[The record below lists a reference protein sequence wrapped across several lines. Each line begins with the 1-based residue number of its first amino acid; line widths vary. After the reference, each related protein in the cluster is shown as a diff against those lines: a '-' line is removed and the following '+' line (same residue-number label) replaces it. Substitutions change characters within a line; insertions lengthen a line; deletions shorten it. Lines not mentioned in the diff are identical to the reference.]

1 MNLLKN
7 KMGMRVLTLALCAA
21 LGGSVLA
28 VKAESVAGETVVQ
41 EAVQDENM
49 SESREIAHP
58 AQEAEEPDGQ
68 TEMEKTTEESTAQPT
83 DEPTAEPSNEPTTEP
98 TDEPTAEPTEQPTT
112 EPAEQPTTEPTE
124 QLTTEPT
131 EQPTTE
137 PTEQPTTEP
146 TDEPTAEPTTEPT
159 QQPATEPTAEPMPE
173 GAYKVT
179 VVSPAKWQKDKA
191 TAKINIVDVNGTGWA
206 NIRIVVAT
214 ENGWQTV
221 VDGDD
226 QSAGYAV
233 ELRENATIHVSITDH
248 AGNVQ
253 AKSEAISCFDST
265 PPTVKAG
272 VSGEVICIEATDSTS
287 GVAAVYV
294 NGHKLKYS
302 GTTLDA
308 NIRAYADGRQQIAIY
323 AVDLAGNVS
332 QKVYVKN
339 PFYGRDDSGSSG
351 NDSRPSATKKPS
363 SGGAKTTPKPTATPI
378 PTDVPQATMQPQTTA
393 TPDIDALYALL
404 AQLAGG
410 AGVSE
415 PTDGKAFSMGGN
427 MKTVDLLYSKATN
440 KQFITV
446 QTRKGETYYI
456 VIDYDKPLDKDGE
469 QYETYFLNLVDDR
482 DLFGVVSK
490 DEQPTPEPTATPT
503 PKPTAEPKPEAERT
517 TDSTAMMA
525 LVLLVVLIAGG
536 AAAFVA
542 LGKKRD
548 AQPRYNTELDDDD
561 DEEEIGEDNE
571 EE

>member
-49 SESREIAHP
+49 SESRDADHP
-58 AQEAEEPDGQ
+58 VQEAEEPDRQ
-68 TEMEKTTEESTAQPT
+68 TETGEATEESTAQPT

-112 EPAEQPTTEPTE
+112 EP
-124 QLTTEPT
+124 
-131 EQPTTE
+131 
-137 PTEQPTTEP
+137 TEQPTTEP

-159 QQPATEPTAEPMPE
+159 QQPTTEPTAEPVPE
-173 GAYKVT
+173 GAYKIT
-179 VVSPAKWQKDKA
+179 VVSPAKWQKDRA

-272 VSGEVICIEATDSTS
+272 VSGEVICIEATDSIS

-308 NIRAYADGRQQIAIY
+308 NIREYADGKQQIAIY

-339 PFYGRDDSGSSG
+339 PFYGRDDSSSSSS
-351 NDSRPSATKKPS
+351 DSKPSATKKPS
-363 SGGAKTTPKPTATPI
+363 SGSAKTTPKPTATPM

-393 TPDIDALYALL
+393 APDIDALYALL
-404 AQLAGG
+404 VQLAGG
-410 AGVSE
+410 AETGE
-415 PTDGKAFSMGGN
+415 PTEGKPFSMGGN

-446 QTRKGETYYI
+446 QTRKGETYYL

-503 PKPTAEPKPEAERT
+503 PKPTAEPKPETEKA

-525 LVLLVVLIAGG
+525 LMLLVVLIAGG
-536 AAAFVA
+536 AAAFVV

-561 DEEEIGEDNE
+561 DEEEIGEENE
-571 EE
+571 EK

>member
-21 LGGSVLA
+21 LSGSVLA

-49 SESREIAHP
+49 SESREIDHP

-68 TEMEKTTEESTAQPT
+68 TETGEVTEEATEESAMQPT
-83 DEPTAEPSNEPTTEP
+83 EQPSEEPTAEP
-98 TDEPTAEPTEQPTT
+98 TDEPTAE
-112 EPAEQPTTEPTE
+112 
-124 QLTTEPT
+124 
-131 EQPTTE
+131 PTTE

-159 QQPATEPTAEPMPE
+159 QQPTTEPTAEPVPE
-173 GAYKVT
+173 GAYKIT

-272 VSGEVICIEATDSTS
+272 VSGEVICIEATDSIS

-308 NIRAYADGRQQIAIY
+308 NIREYADGRQQIAIY

-339 PFYGRDDSGSSG
+339 PFYGRDDSGSNG

-363 SGGAKTTPKPTATPI
+363 SGGAKTTPKPTATPM

-393 TPDIDALYALL
+393 APDIDALYALL

-410 AGVSE
+410 TGTSE
-415 PTDGKAFSMGGN
+415 PTEGKPFSMGGN

-446 QTRKGETYYI
+446 QTRKGETYYL

-490 DEQPTPEPTATPT
+490 NEQPTPEPTATPT

-517 TDSTAMMA
+517 TDSTEMMA

-536 AAAFVA
+536 AAAFVV

-548 AQPRYNTELDDDD
+548 AQMRYNTELDDDD
-561 DEEEIGEDNE
+561 DEEEIGEENE
-571 EE
+571 EK

>member
-49 SESREIAHP
+49 SESREIDHP
-58 AQEAEEPDGQ
+58 AQEAEESDRQ
-68 TEMEKTTEESTAQPT
+68 TETGEATEESTAQPT

-112 EPAEQPTTEPTE
+112 EPTVQ
-124 QLTTEPT
+124 
-131 EQPTTE
+131 
-137 PTEQPTTEP
+137 P
-146 TDEPTAEPTTEPT
+146 TDEPTAEPSAEPTTEPT
-159 QQPATEPTAEPMPE
+159 QQPTTEPTAEPMPE
-173 GAYKVT
+173 GAYKIT

-233 ELRENATIHVSITDH
+233 ELRKNATIHVSITDH

-265 PPTVKAG
+265 PPIVKAG
-272 VSGEVICIEATDSTS
+272 VSGEVICIEATDSIS

-351 NDSRPSATKKPS
+351 NDSKPSATKKPS

-378 PTDVPQATMQPQTTA
+378 PTDVPQTTA
-393 TPDIDALYALL
+393 APDIDALYALL
-404 AQLAGG
+404 VQLAGG
-410 AGVSE
+410 AEMGE
-415 PTDGKAFSMGGN
+415 PTEGKPFSMGGN

-446 QTRKGETYYI
+446 QTRKGETYYL

-469 QYETYFLNLVDDR
+469 RYETYFLNLVDDR

-536 AAAFVA
+536 AAAFIM
-542 LGKKRD
+542 LGKKKD
-548 AQPRYNTELDDDD
+548 TQPRYTELDDDD
-561 DEEEIGEDNE
+561 DEEEIGEENE

>member
-7 KMGMRVLTLALCAA
+7 KMGMRVLTLALCAV

-49 SESREIAHP
+49 SESRDADHP
-58 AQEAEEPDGQ
+58 VQEAEEPDRQ
-68 TEMEKTTEESTAQPT
+68 TETGEATEESTAQPT

-112 EPAEQPTTEPTE
+112 K
-124 QLTTEPT
+124 PT

-137 PTEQPTTEP
+137 PTAQP

-159 QQPATEPTAEPMPE
+159 QQPATEPTAEPVPE
-173 GAYKVT
+173 GAYKIT
-179 VVSPAKWQKDKA
+179 VVSPAKWQKDRA

-226 QSAGYAV
+226 QSTGYAV
-233 ELRENATIHVSITDH
+233 ELRENATIHVSITDR

-253 AKSEAISCFDST
+253 AKSETISCFDST

-272 VSGEVICIEATDSTS
+272 VSGEVICIEATDSIS

-308 NIRAYADGRQQIAIY
+308 NIREYADGRQQIAIY

-351 NDSRPSATKKPS
+351 NDSKPSATKKPS
-363 SGGAKTTPKPTATPI
+363 SGGAKTTPKPTATPM

-393 TPDIDALYALL
+393 APDIDALYALL
-404 AQLAGG
+404 VQLAGG
-410 AGVSE
+410 AETGE
-415 PTDGKAFSMGGN
+415 PTEGKPFSMGGN

-446 QTRKGETYYI
+446 QTRKGETYYL

-503 PKPTAEPKPEAERT
+503 PKPTAEPKPEAEKT

-525 LVLLVVLIAGG
+525 LMLLVVLIAGG
-536 AAAFVA
+536 AAAFVV

-571 EE
+571 EK

>member
-1 MNLLKN
+1 MTLLKN

-28 VKAESVAGETVVQ
+28 VKAESVAGETGVQ
-41 EAVQDENM
+41 EAVQDENV
-49 SESREIAHP
+49 SESNEAVEP
-58 AQEAEEPDGQ
+58 AMQ
-68 TEMEKTTEESTAQPT
+68 TETGEATEESTAQPT
-83 DEPTAEPSNEPTTEP
+83 DELTAEPSNEPTTEP

-112 EPAEQPTTEPTE
+112 EP
-124 QLTTEPT
+124 
-131 EQPTTE
+131 
-137 PTEQPTTEP
+137 TEQPTTEP
-146 TDEPTAEPTTEPT
+146 TDEPMAEPTTEPT
-159 QQPATEPTAEPMPE
+159 QQPTTEPTAEPVPE
-173 GAYKVT
+173 GAYKIT

-233 ELRENATIHVSITDH
+233 ELRENATIHVSITDR

-272 VSGEVICIEATDSTS
+272 VSGEVICIEATDSIS

-308 NIRAYADGRQQIAIY
+308 NIREYADGRQQIAIY

-363 SGGAKTTPKPTATPI
+363 SGGTKTTPKPTATPM
-378 PTDVPQATMQPQTTA
+378 PTDVSQATMQPQTTA
-393 TPDIDALYALL
+393 APDIDTLYALL
-404 AQLAGG
+404 VQLAGG
-410 AGVSE
+410 AETGE
-415 PTDGKAFSMGGN
+415 PTEGKPFSMGGN

-446 QTRKGETYYI
+446 QTRKGETYYL

-503 PKPTAEPKPEAERT
+503 PKPTAEPKPEAEKT

-525 LVLLVVLIAGG
+525 LMLLVVLIAGG
-536 AAAFVA
+536 AAAFVV

-548 AQPRYNTELDDDD
+548 AQPRYSTELDDDD
-561 DEEEIGEDNE
+561 DEEEIGEENE
-571 EE
+571 EK

>member
-7 KMGMRVLTLALCAA
+7 KMGMRVLTLALCAV

-28 VKAESVAGETVVQ
+28 VKAESVAGEAVVQ

-49 SESREIAHP
+49 SESRDADHP
-58 AQEAEEPDGQ
+58 VQEAEEPDGQ
-68 TEMEKTTEESTAQPT
+68 TEMEKTTEEATE
-83 DEPTAEPSNEPTTEP
+83 EPAMQ
-98 TDEPTAEPTEQPTT
+98 PTEQPSE
-112 EPAEQPTTEPTE
+112 EPTAVPTE
-124 QLTTEPT
+124 QPTTEPT

-159 QQPATEPTAEPMPE
+159 QQPTTEPTAEPVPE
-173 GAYKVT
+173 GAYKIT
-179 VVSPAKWQKDKA
+179 VVPPAKWQKDKA

-206 NIRIVVAT
+206 NIRIVVAA

-272 VSGEVICIEATDSTS
+272 VSGEVICIEATDSIS

-339 PFYGRDDSGSSG
+339 PFYGMDDSGSSG
-351 NDSRPSATKKPS
+351 NDSKPSATKKPS
-363 SGGAKTTPKPTATPI
+363 SGGAKTTPKPTATPM

-393 TPDIDALYALL
+393 APDIDALYALL

-410 AGVSE
+410 AETGE
-415 PTDGKAFSMGGN
+415 PTEGKPFSMGGN

-446 QTRKGETYYI
+446 QTRKGETYYL

-525 LVLLVVLIAGG
+525 LVLLVMLIAGG
-536 AAAFVA
+536 AAAFVV

-561 DEEEIGEDNE
+561 DEEEIGEENE
-571 EE
+571 EK

>member
-1 MNLLKN
+1 
-7 KMGMRVLTLALCAA
+7 
-21 LGGSVLA
+21 
-28 VKAESVAGETVVQ
+28 
-41 EAVQDENM
+41 
-49 SESREIAHP
+49 
-58 AQEAEEPDGQ
+58 
-68 TEMEKTTEESTAQPT
+68 
-83 DEPTAEPSNEPTTEP
+83 
-98 TDEPTAEPTEQPTT
+98 
-112 EPAEQPTTEPTE
+112 
-124 QLTTEPT
+124 
-131 EQPTTE
+131 
-137 PTEQPTTEP
+137 
-146 TDEPTAEPTTEPT
+146 
-159 QQPATEPTAEPMPE
+159 MPE
-173 GAYKVT
+173 GAYKIT

-233 ELRENATIHVSITDH
+233 ELRENATIHVSITDR

-339 PFYGRDDSGSSG
+339 PFYGRDDSGSNG

-363 SGGAKTTPKPTATPI
+363 SGGTKTTPKPTATPMS
-378 PTDVPQATMQPQTTA
+378 TDVPQTTMQPQTTA
-393 TPDIDALYALL
+393 APDIDALYALL
-404 AQLAGG
+404 VQLAGG
-410 AGVSE
+410 AETGE
-415 PTDGKAFSMGGN
+415 PTEGKPFSMGGN

-446 QTRKGETYYI
+446 QTRKGETYYL

-536 AAAFVA
+536 AAAFVV

-561 DEEEIGEDNE
+561 DEEEIWEDNE

>member
-1 MNLLKN
+1 MTLLKN

-58 AQEAEEPDGQ
+58 AQEAEEPDRQ
-68 TEMEKTTEESTAQPT
+68 TETGEATEESTAQ
-83 DEPTAEPSNEPTTEP
+83 
-98 TDEPTAEPTEQPTT
+98 
-112 EPAEQPTTEPTE
+112 
-124 QLTTEPT
+124 
-131 EQPTTE
+131 
-137 PTEQPTTEP
+137 P

-159 QQPATEPTAEPMPE
+159 QQPTTEPTAEPVPE
-173 GAYKVT
+173 GAYKIT

-265 PPTVKAG
+265 LPTVKAG

-351 NDSRPSATKKPS
+351 NDSKPSATKKPS
-363 SGGAKTTPKPTATPI
+363 SGGAKTTPKPTATPM
-378 PTDVPQATMQPQTTA
+378 PTDVPQTTA
-393 TPDIDALYALL
+393 APDIDALYVLL

-410 AGVSE
+410 TGTNE
-415 PTDGKAFSMGGN
+415 PTEGKPFSMGGN

-446 QTRKGETYYI
+446 QTRKGETYYL
-456 VIDYDKPLDKDGE
+456 VIDYDKPLNKDGE

-503 PKPTAEPKPEAERT
+503 PKPTAEPKPEAEKT

-525 LVLLVVLIAGG
+525 LVLLVMLIAGG
-536 AAAFVA
+536 AAAFVL

-561 DEEEIGEDNE
+561 EEEIGEENE
-571 EE
+571 EESDTSRTVRSSG

>member
-7 KMGMRVLTLALCAA
+7 KMGMRVLALALCAV

-49 SESREIAHP
+49 SESREIDHP
-58 AQEAEEPDGQ
+58 AQEAEEPDRQ
-68 TEMEKTTEESTAQPT
+68 TETGEATEESTAQPT

-112 EPAEQPTTEPTE
+112 EPTDEPAA
-124 QLTTEPT
+124 
-131 EQPTTE
+131 
-137 PTEQPTTEP
+137 EP

-159 QQPATEPTAEPMPE
+159 QQPAAEPPAEPMPE
-173 GAYKVT
+173 GAYKIT
-179 VVSPAKWQKDKA
+179 VVSPVKWQKDKA

-233 ELRENATIHVSITDH
+233 ELRENATIHVSITDR

-265 PPTVKAG
+265 PPAVKAG
-272 VSGEVICIEATDSTS
+272 VSGEVICIEATDSIS

-308 NIRAYADGRQQIAIY
+308 NIREYADGRQQIAIY

-339 PFYGRDDSGSSG
+339 PFYGRNDSGSSG
-351 NDSRPSATKKPS
+351 NDSKPSATKKPS
-363 SGGAKTTPKPTATPI
+363 SGGAKTTPKPTATPMS
-378 PTDVPQATMQPQTTA
+378 TDVPQTTMQPQTTA
-393 TPDIDALYALL
+393 APDIDALYALL

-410 AGVSE
+410 AETGE
-415 PTDGKAFSMGGN
+415 PTEGKPFSMGGN

-446 QTRKGETYYI
+446 QTRKGETYYL

-525 LVLLVVLIAGG
+525 LMLLVVLIAGG
-536 AAAFVA
+536 AAAFVV

-561 DEEEIGEDNE
+561 DEEEIGEENE

>member
-68 TEMEKTTEESTAQPT
+68 TEMEKTTEEATE
-83 DEPTAEPSNEPTTEP
+83 EPAMQ
-98 TDEPTAEPTEQPTT
+98 PTEQPSE
-112 EPAEQPTTEPTE
+112 EPTAVPTEQPTTEPTE
-124 QLTTEPT
+124 Q
-131 EQPTTE
+131 PTTG

-159 QQPATEPTAEPMPE
+159 QRPTTEPTAEPVPE
-173 GAYKVT
+173 GAYKIT
-179 VVSPAKWQKDKA
+179 VVSPAKWQKDRA

-226 QSAGYAV
+226 QSASYSV
-233 ELRENATIHVSITDH
+233 ELRENATIHVSITDR

-272 VSGEVICIEATDSTS
+272 VSGEVICIEATDSIS

-308 NIRAYADGRQQIAIY
+308 NIREYADGRQQIAIY

-351 NDSRPSATKKPS
+351 NDSKPSATKKPS
-363 SGGAKTTPKPTATPI
+363 SGGAKTTPKPTATPM

-393 TPDIDALYALL
+393 APDIDALYALL

-410 AGVSE
+410 TGTSE
-415 PTDGKAFSMGGN
+415 PTEGKPFSMGGN

-446 QTRKGETYYI
+446 QTRKGETYYL

-536 AAAFVA
+536 AAAFVV

-571 EE
+571 EK

>member
-1 MNLLKN
+1 MMNLLKN

-21 LGGSVLA
+21 LSGSVLA

-49 SESREIAHP
+49 SESREIDHP

-68 TEMEKTTEESTAQPT
+68 TETGEVTEEATEESAMQPT
-83 DEPTAEPSNEPTTEP
+83 EQPSEEPTAEP
-98 TDEPTAEPTEQPTT
+98 TDEPTAEPT
-112 EPAEQPTTEPTE
+112 
-124 QLTTEPT
+124 TEPT
-131 EQPTTE
+131 EQPTA
-137 PTEQPTTEP
+137 EP

-159 QQPATEPTAEPMPE
+159 QQPTTEPTAEPMPE
-173 GAYKVT
+173 GAYKIT
-179 VVSPAKWQKDKA
+179 VVSPAKWQKDRA

-233 ELRENATIHVSITDH
+233 ELRENATIHVSITDR

-265 PPTVKAG
+265 QPTVKAG

-308 NIRAYADGRQQIAIY
+308 NIREYADGRQQIAIY

-339 PFYGRDDSGSSG
+339 PFYGRDDSGSNG

-363 SGGAKTTPKPTATPI
+363 SGGTKTTPKPTATPM

-393 TPDIDALYALL
+393 APDIDALYALL

-410 AGVSE
+410 AETGE
-415 PTDGKAFSMGGN
+415 PTEGKPFSMGGN

-446 QTRKGETYYI
+446 QTRKGETYYL

>member
-49 SESREIAHP
+49 SESREIDHP
-58 AQEAEEPDGQ
+58 AQEAEELDGQ
-68 TEMEKTTEESTAQPT
+68 TETEKTTEESTAQPT
-83 DEPTAEPSNEPTTEP
+83 DEPTAEPSNEPTAEP
-98 TDEPTAEPTEQPTT
+98 TDEPTAE
-112 EPAEQPTTEPTE
+112 
-124 QLTTEPT
+124 
-131 EQPTTE
+131 PTTE

-146 TDEPTAEPTTEPT
+146 TDEPMAEPTTEPT
-159 QQPATEPTAEPMPE
+159 QQPTTEPTAEPMPE
-173 GAYKVT
+173 GAYKIT
-179 VVSPAKWQKDKA
+179 VVSPAKWQKEKA

-272 VSGEVICIEATDSTS
+272 VSGEVICIEATDSIS

-308 NIRAYADGRQQIAIY
+308 NIREYADGRQQIAIY

-339 PFYGRDDSGSSG
+339 PFYGKDDSGSSG
-351 NDSRPSATKKPS
+351 NDSKPSATKKPS
-363 SGGAKTTPKPTATPI
+363 SGGAKPTPKPTATPI

-393 TPDIDALYALL
+393 APDIDAIYALL

-410 AGVSE
+410 AETGE
-415 PTDGKAFSMGGN
+415 PTEGKPFSMGGN

-446 QTRKGETYYI
+446 QTRKGETYYL

-525 LVLLVVLIAGG
+525 LVLLAVLIAGG
-536 AAAFVA
+536 AAAFVV

-561 DEEEIGEDNE
+561 DEEEIGEENE

>member
-68 TEMEKTTEESTAQPT
+68 TEMEKTTEEATE
-83 DEPTAEPSNEPTTEP
+83 EPAMQ
-98 TDEPTAEPTEQPTT
+98 PTEQPSE
-112 EPAEQPTTEPTE
+112 EPTAVPTE
-124 QLTTEPT
+124 QPTTEPT

-137 PTEQPTTEP
+137 PTEQPTTGPTEQPTTEP

-159 QQPATEPTAEPMPE
+159 QQPTTEPTAEPVPE
-173 GAYKVT
+173 GAYKIT
-179 VVSPAKWQKDKA
+179 VVSPAKWQKDRA

-226 QSAGYAV
+226 QSASYSV

-308 NIRAYADGRQQIAIY
+308 NIREYADGRQQIAIY

-339 PFYGRDDSGSSG
+339 PFYGRNDSGSSG

-363 SGGAKTTPKPTATPI
+363 SGGAKTTPKPTATPM

-393 TPDIDALYALL
+393 APDIDALYALL

-410 AGVSE
+410 AETGE
-415 PTDGKAFSMGGN
+415 PTEGKPFSMGGN

-446 QTRKGETYYI
+446 QTRKGETYYL

-503 PKPTAEPKPEAERT
+503 PKPTAEPKPETERT

-536 AAAFVA
+536 AAAFVL

-548 AQPRYNTELDDDD
+548 AQTRYNTELDDDD
-561 DEEEIGEDNE
+561 DEEEIGEENE
-571 EE
+571 EK

>member
-1 MNLLKN
+1 MMNLLKN

-21 LGGSVLA
+21 LSGSVLA

-49 SESREIAHP
+49 SESREIDHP
-58 AQEAEEPDGQ
+58 AQEEAEPDGQ
-68 TEMEKTTEESTAQPT
+68 TETGEVTEEATEESAMQPT
-83 DEPTAEPSNEPTTEP
+83 EQPSEEPTAEP
-98 TDEPTAEPTEQPTT
+98 TDEPTAEPT
-112 EPAEQPTTEPTE
+112 
-124 QLTTEPT
+124 TEPT
-131 EQPTTE
+131 EQPTA
-137 PTEQPTTEP
+137 EP

-159 QQPATEPTAEPMPE
+159 QQPTTEPTAEPVPE
-173 GAYKVT
+173 GAYKIT
-179 VVSPAKWQKDKA
+179 VVSPAKWQKDRA

-339 PFYGRDDSGSSG
+339 PFYGRDDSGSNG

-363 SGGAKTTPKPTATPI
+363 SGGAKTTPKPTATPM

-393 TPDIDALYALL
+393 APDIDALYALL

-410 AGVSE
+410 TGTSE
-415 PTDGKAFSMGGN
+415 PTEGKPFSMGGN

-446 QTRKGETYYI
+446 QTRKGETYYL

-517 TDSTAMMA
+517 TDSTAMMV

-536 AAAFVA
+536 AATFVL

-571 EE
+571 EK

>member
-1 MNLLKN
+1 MTLLKN
-7 KMGMRVLTLALCAA
+7 KMGMRVLTLALCAV

-49 SESREIAHP
+49 SESRDVDHP
-58 AQEAEEPDGQ
+58 AQEAEEPDRQ
-68 TEMEKTTEESTAQPT
+68 TETGEATEEPAMQ
-83 DEPTAEPSNEPTTEP
+83 
-98 TDEPTAEPTEQPTT
+98 PTEQPSE
-112 EPAEQPTTEPTE
+112 EPTAVPTE
-124 QLTTEPT
+124 QPTTEPT

-146 TDEPTAEPTTEPT
+146 TDESTAEPTTEPT
-159 QQPATEPTAEPMPE
+159 QQPTTEPTAEPMPE
-173 GAYKVT
+173 GAYKIT

-226 QSAGYAV
+226 QSASYSV
-233 ELRENATIHVSITDH
+233 ELRENATIHVSITDR

-308 NIRAYADGRQQIAIY
+308 NIREYADGRQQIAIY

-339 PFYGRDDSGSSG
+339 PFYGMDDSGSSG
-351 NDSRPSATKKPS
+351 NDSKPSATKKPS
-363 SGGAKTTPKPTATPI
+363 SGGARTTPKPTATPM
-378 PTDVPQATMQPQTTA
+378 PTDVPQTTMQPQTTA
-393 TPDIDALYALL
+393 APDIDALYALL

-410 AGVSE
+410 AETGE
-415 PTDGKAFSMGGN
+415 PTEGKPFSMGGN

-446 QTRKGETYYI
+446 QTRKGETYYL

-469 QYETYFLNLVDDR
+469 QYETYFLNLVDDH

-503 PKPTAEPKPEAERT
+503 PKPTAEPKPETEKA
-517 TDSTAMMA
+517 TDSAAMMA
-525 LVLLVVLIAGG
+525 LVLLVMLIAGG
-536 AAAFVA
+536 AAAFVV

>member
-28 VKAESVAGETVVQ
+28 VKAESVAGETVGQ

-49 SESREIAHP
+49 SEGREIDHP
-58 AQEAEEPDGQ
+58 VQEAEEPDGQ
-68 TEMEKTTEESTAQPT
+68 TETGEVTEEATEESAMQPT
-83 DEPTAEPSNEPTTEP
+83 EQPSEEPTAEP
-98 TDEPTAEPTEQPTT
+98 TDEPTAEPT
-112 EPAEQPTTEPTE
+112 
-124 QLTTEPT
+124 TEPT
-131 EQPTTE
+131 EQPTA
-137 PTEQPTTEP
+137 EP

-159 QQPATEPTAEPMPE
+159 QQPTTEPTAEPMPE
-173 GAYKVT
+173 GAYKIT

-233 ELRENATIHVSITDH
+233 ELRENATIHVSITDR

-272 VSGEVICIEATDSTS
+272 VSGEVICIEATDSIS

-308 NIRAYADGRQQIAIY
+308 NIREYADGKQQIAIY

-339 PFYGRDDSGSSG
+339 PFYGRDDSSSSSS
-351 NDSRPSATKKPS
+351 DSKPSATKKPS

-393 TPDIDALYALL
+393 APDIDALYALL

-410 AGVSE
+410 TGTSE
-415 PTDGKAFSMGGN
+415 PTEGKPFSMGGN

-446 QTRKGETYYI
+446 QTRKGETYYL

-503 PKPTAEPKPEAERT
+503 PKPTAEPKPETEKA

-536 AAAFVA
+536 AAAFVV
-542 LGKKRD
+542 LEKKRD
-548 AQPRYNTELDDDD
+548 AQTRYNTELDDDD

>member
-49 SESREIAHP
+49 SGSREIAHP
-58 AQEAEEPDGQ
+58 AQEAEEPDRQ
-68 TEMEKTTEESTAQPT
+68 TETGEATEESTAQPT

-98 TDEPTAEPTEQPTT
+98 TGEPTA
-112 EPAEQPTTEPTE
+112 
-124 QLTTEPT
+124 EPT

-146 TDEPTAEPTTEPT
+146 TDEPMAEPTTEPT
-159 QQPATEPTAEPMPE
+159 QQPTTEPTAEPVPE
-173 GAYKVT
+173 GAYKIT

-226 QSAGYAV
+226 QSASYSV

-272 VSGEVICIEATDSTS
+272 VSGEVICIEATDSIS

-308 NIRAYADGRQQIAIY
+308 NIREYADGRQQIAIY

-339 PFYGRDDSGSSG
+339 PFYGRNDSGSSG

-363 SGGAKTTPKPTATPI
+363 SGGAKTTPKPTATPM

-393 TPDIDALYALL
+393 APDINALYALL

-410 AGVSE
+410 AETGE
-415 PTDGKAFSMGGN
+415 PTEGKPFSMGGN

-446 QTRKGETYYI
+446 QTRKGETYYL

-503 PKPTAEPKPEAERT
+503 PKPTAEPKPEAEKT

-536 AAAFVA
+536 AAAFVV

-548 AQPRYNTELDDDD
+548 AQMRYNTELDDDD
-561 DEEEIGEDNE
+561 EEEIGEENE
-571 EE
+571 EK

>member
-49 SESREIAHP
+49 SESRDADHP
-58 AQEAEEPDGQ
+58 VQEAEEPDRQ
-68 TEMEKTTEESTAQPT
+68 TETGEATEESTAQPT

-112 EPAEQPTTEPTE
+112 EP
-124 QLTTEPT
+124 
-131 EQPTTE
+131 
-137 PTEQPTTEP
+137 TEQPTTEP

-159 QQPATEPTAEPMPE
+159 QQPTTEPTAEPVPE
-173 GAYKVT
+173 GAYKIT
-179 VVSPAKWQKDKA
+179 VVSPAKWQKDRA

-221 VDGDD
+221 VDSDD

-308 NIRAYADGRQQIAIY
+308 NIREYADGRQQIAIY

-339 PFYGRDDSGSSG
+339 PFYGRDGSGSSG

-363 SGGAKTTPKPTATPI
+363 SGGAKTTPKPTATPM
-378 PTDVPQATMQPQTTA
+378 PTDVPQTTA
-393 TPDIDALYALL
+393 APDIDALYALL

-410 AGVSE
+410 AETGE
-415 PTDGKAFSMGGN
+415 PTEGKPFSMGGN

-446 QTRKGETYYI
+446 QTRKGETYYL

-503 PKPTAEPKPEAERT
+503 PKPTAEPKPEAEKT

-536 AAAFVA
+536 AAAFVV
-542 LGKKRD
+542 LEKKRD

>member
-226 QSAGYAV
+226 PSAGYAV

-308 NIRAYADGRQQIAIY
+308 NIRAYADGMQQIAIY

-351 NDSRPSATKKPS
+351 NDSKPSATKKPS
-363 SGGAKTTPKPTATPI
+363 SGGAKTTPKPTATPM
-378 PTDVPQATMQPQTTA
+378 PTDVPQTTMQPQTTA
-393 TPDIDALYALL
+393 APDIDALYALL

-410 AGVSE
+410 AETGE
-415 PTDGKAFSMGGN
+415 LTEGKPFSMGGN

-446 QTRKGETYYI
+446 QTRKGETYYL
-456 VIDYDKPLDKDGE
+456 VIDYDKPLDEDGE

-503 PKPTAEPKPEAERT
+503 PKPTTEPKPEAERT

-536 AAAFVA
+536 AATFVL

-561 DEEEIGEDNE
+561 DEEEIGEENE
-571 EE
+571 EK

>member
-49 SESREIAHP
+49 SESRDADHP
-58 AQEAEEPDGQ
+58 VQEAEEPDRQ
-68 TEMEKTTEESTAQPT
+68 TEMEKTTEEATE
-83 DEPTAEPSNEPTTEP
+83 EPAMQ
-98 TDEPTAEPTEQPTT
+98 PTEQPSE
-112 EPAEQPTTEPTE
+112 EPTAVPTEQPTTEPTE
-124 QLTTEPT
+124 QPTTEPT

-146 TDEPTAEPTTEPT
+146 TDEPTAEPSTEPTTEPT
-159 QQPATEPTAEPMPE
+159 QQPTTEPTAEPVPE
-173 GAYKVT
+173 GAYKIT

-226 QSAGYAV
+226 QSASYSV
-233 ELRENATIHVSITDH
+233 ELRENSTIHVSITDH

-265 PPTVKAG
+265 PPIVKAG
-272 VSGEVICIEATDSTS
+272 VSGEVICIEATDSIS

-363 SGGAKTTPKPTATPI
+363 SGGTKTTPKPTATLM

-393 TPDIDALYALL
+393 APDIDALYALL

-410 AGVSE
+410 AETGE
-415 PTDGKAFSMGGN
+415 PTEGKPFSMGGN

-446 QTRKGETYYI
+446 QTRKGETYYL
-456 VIDYDKPLDKDGE
+456 VIDYDKPIDEEADI
-469 QYETYFLNLVDDR
+469 YETYFLNLVDDR
-482 DLFGVVSK
+482 DLLALLSE
-490 DEQPTPEPTATPT
+490 DEKPTPT
-503 PKPTAEPKPEAERT
+503 PTAAPTPTPTKEPVQTDEPEPKQDGTVVAG
-517 TDSTAMMA
+517 A
-525 LVLLVVLIAGG
+525 LMLVILGGG
-536 AAAFVA
+536 AFWY
-542 LGKKRD
+542 LNQRKKKESKP
-548 AQPRYNTELDDDD
+548 QPSYDEYEDDEDDETGDDDL
-561 DEEEIGEDNE
+561 NE
-571 EE
+571 

>member
-21 LGGSVLA
+21 LSGSVLA

-58 AQEAEEPDGQ
+58 AQEAEEPDGR
-68 TEMEKTTEESTAQPT
+68 TETGEATEESTAQPT

-98 TDEPTAEPTEQPTT
+98 TDEPTAEPMEQPTIK
-112 EPAEQPTTEPTE
+112 
-124 QLTTEPT
+124 PT

-137 PTEQPTTEP
+137 PTAQPTTEP
-146 TDEPTAEPTTEPT
+146 TAEPSAEPTTEPT
-159 QQPATEPTAEPMPE
+159 QQPTTEPTAEPMPE
-173 GAYKVT
+173 GAYKIT

-233 ELRENATIHVSITDH
+233 ELRENATIHVSITDR

-363 SGGAKTTPKPTATPI
+363 SGGAKTTPKPTATPM
-378 PTDVPQATMQPQTTA
+378 PMDVPQATMQPQTTA
-393 TPDIDALYALL
+393 APDIDALYALL

-410 AGVSE
+410 TGTSE
-415 PTDGKAFSMGGN
+415 PTEGKPFSMGGN

-446 QTRKGETYYI
+446 QTRKGETYYL

-536 AAAFVA
+536 AAAFVV
-542 LGKKRD
+542 LRKKRD

>member
-1 MNLLKN
+1 MTLLKN
-7 KMGMRVLTLALCAA
+7 KMGMRVLTLALCAV

-49 SESREIAHP
+49 SESRDVDHP
-58 AQEAEEPDGQ
+58 AQEAEEPDRQ
-68 TEMEKTTEESTAQPT
+68 TETGEATEEPAMQ
-83 DEPTAEPSNEPTTEP
+83 
-98 TDEPTAEPTEQPTT
+98 PTEQPSE
-112 EPAEQPTTEPTE
+112 EPTAVPTE
-124 QLTTEPT
+124 QPTTEPT

-146 TDEPTAEPTTEPT
+146 TDESTAEPTTEPT
-159 QQPATEPTAEPMPE
+159 QQPTTEPTAEPMPE
-173 GAYKVT
+173 GAYKIT

-206 NIRIVVAT
+206 NIRIVVTT

-233 ELRENATIHVSITDH
+233 ELRENATIHVSITDR

-308 NIRAYADGRQQIAIY
+308 NIREYADGRQQIAIY

-351 NDSRPSATKKPS
+351 NDSKPSATKKPS
-363 SGGAKTTPKPTATPI
+363 SGGAKTTPKPTATPMS
-378 PTDVPQATMQPQTTA
+378 TDVPQTTMQPQTTA
-393 TPDIDALYALL
+393 APDSDALYALL
-404 AQLAGG
+404 VQLAGG
-410 AGVSE
+410 AETGE
-415 PTDGKAFSMGGN
+415 PTEGKPFSMGGN

-446 QTRKGETYYI
+446 QTRKGETYYL

-503 PKPTAEPKPEAERT
+503 PKPTAEPKPETEKAS
-517 TDSTAMMA
+517 DSTAMMA

-536 AAAFVA
+536 AAAFVL

>member
-58 AQEAEEPDGQ
+58 AQEAEEPDRQ

-98 TDEPTAEPTEQPTT
+98 TEQPTTEPAEQPTT
-112 EPAEQPTTEPTE
+112 EPAEQPTTEPT
-124 QLTTEPT
+124 
-131 EQPTTE
+131 
-137 PTEQPTTEP
+137 
-146 TDEPTAEPTTEPT
+146 DEPIPDVAD
-159 QQPATEPTAEPMPE
+159 
-173 GAYKVT
+173 KVT

-233 ELRENATIHVSITDH
+233 ELRENATIHVSITDR

-272 VSGEVICIEATDSTS
+272 VSGEVICIEATDSIS

-351 NDSRPSATKKPS
+351 SDSKPSATKKPS
-363 SGGAKTTPKPTATPI
+363 SGSSGAKTTPKPTATPM

-410 AGVSE
+410 TGTSE
-415 PTDGKAFSMGGN
+415 PTEGKPFSMGGN

-446 QTRKGETYYI
+446 QTRKGETYYL

-536 AAAFVA
+536 AAAFVV

>member
-28 VKAESVAGETVVQ
+28 AKAESVAGETVVQ
-41 EAVQDENM
+41 EAVQEAA
-49 SESREIAHP
+49 ESDV
-58 AQEAEEPDGQ
+58 QTEAVEATEEPA
-68 TEMEKTTEESTAQPT
+68 MQPT
-83 DEPTAEPSNEPTTEP
+83 EQPSEEPTAAP

-112 EPAEQPTTEPTE
+112 EPMVQPTA
-124 QLTTEPT
+124 
-131 EQPTTE
+131 
-137 PTEQPTTEP
+137 EP
-146 TDEPTAEPTTEPT
+146 TDDPTAEPSAEPTTEPT
-159 QQPATEPTAEPMPE
+159 QQPTTEPTAEPMPE
-173 GAYKVT
+173 GTYKIT

-233 ELRENATIHVSITDH
+233 ELRENATIHVSITDR

-308 NIRAYADGRQQIAIY
+308 NIREYADGRQQIAIY

-339 PFYGRDDSGSSG
+339 PFYGRDDSSSSG
-351 NDSRPSATKKPS
+351 NDSKPSATKKPS
-363 SGGAKTTPKPTATPI
+363 SGGARTTPKPTTTPM

-393 TPDIDALYALL
+393 APDIDALYALL

-410 AGVSE
+410 TGTSE
-415 PTDGKAFSMGGN
+415 PTEGKPFSMGGN

-446 QTRKGETYYI
+446 QTRKGETYYL

-490 DEQPTPEPTATPT
+490 DEQPTPEPTAMPT
-503 PKPTAEPKPEAERT
+503 PKPTAEPKPETEKT

-536 AAAFVA
+536 AAAFVM
-542 LGKKRD
+542 LGKKKD

>member
-7 KMGMRVLTLALCAA
+7 KMRMRVLALALCAV

-49 SESREIAHP
+49 SESRDVDHP
-58 AQEAEEPDGQ
+58 AQEAEEPDRQ
-68 TEMEKTTEESTAQPT
+68 TETGEATEESTAQPT

-112 EPAEQPTTEPTE
+112 EPTAQ
-124 QLTTEPT
+124 
-131 EQPTTE
+131 
-137 PTEQPTTEP
+137 P

-173 GAYKVT
+173 GAYKIT

-253 AKSEAISCFDST
+253 AKSEAISCFDSML
-265 PPTVKAG
+265 PTVKAG
-272 VSGEVICIEATDSTS
+272 VSGEVICIEATDSIS

-308 NIRAYADGRQQIAIY
+308 NIREYADGRQQIAIY

-339 PFYGRDDSGSSG
+339 PFYGRDDSGSNG

-363 SGGAKTTPKPTATPI
+363 SGGTKTTPKPTATPM

-393 TPDIDALYALL
+393 APDIDALYALL

-410 AGVSE
+410 AETGE
-415 PTDGKAFSMGGN
+415 PTEGKPFSMGGN

-446 QTRKGETYYI
+446 QTRKGETYYL

-536 AAAFVA
+536 AAAFVV

-561 DEEEIGEDNE
+561 DEEEIGEENE
-571 EE
+571 KE

>member
-41 EAVQDENM
+41 EAVQNENM
-49 SESREIAHP
+49 SESRDVDHP
-58 AQEAEEPDGQ
+58 AQEAEEPDVQ
-68 TEMEKTTEESTAQPT
+68 TETGETTEESTAQPT

-98 TDEPTAEPTEQPTT
+98 TEQPTT
-112 EPAEQPTTEPTE
+112 K
-124 QLTTEPT
+124 PT

-137 PTEQPTTEP
+137 PTVQP

-159 QQPATEPTAEPMPE
+159 QQPATEPTAEPVPE
-173 GAYKVT
+173 GAYKIT
-179 VVSPAKWQKDKA
+179 VVSPAKWQKDRA

-272 VSGEVICIEATDSTS
+272 VSGEVICIEATDSIS

-308 NIRAYADGRQQIAIY
+308 NIREYADGKQQIAIY

-339 PFYGRDDSGSSG
+339 PFYGRDDSSSSSSDG
-351 NDSRPSATKKPS
+351 KPSATKKPS
-363 SGGAKTTPKPTATPI
+363 SGSAKTTPKPTATPM

-393 TPDIDALYALL
+393 APDIDALYALL
-404 AQLAGG
+404 VQLAGG
-410 AGVSE
+410 AETGE
-415 PTDGKAFSMGGN
+415 PTEGKPFSMGGN

-446 QTRKGETYYI
+446 QTRKGETYYL

-503 PKPTAEPKPEAERT
+503 PKPTAEPKPEAEKT

-525 LVLLVVLIAGG
+525 LMLLVVLIAGG
-536 AAAFVA
+536 AAAFVV

-561 DEEEIGEDNE
+561 DEEEIGEENE
-571 EE
+571 EKKIKKEGYFD

>member
-49 SESREIAHP
+49 SESREIDHP
-58 AQEAEEPDGQ
+58 AQEEAEPDGQ
-68 TEMEKTTEESTAQPT
+68 TEMGETTEESTAQPT

-98 TDEPTAEPTEQPTT
+98 TQQPT
-112 EPAEQPTTEPTE
+112 
-124 QLTTEPT
+124 
-131 EQPTTE
+131 
-137 PTEQPTTEP
+137 
-146 TDEPTAEPTTEPT
+146 
-159 QQPATEPTAEPMPE
+159 TEPTAEPMPE
-173 GAYKVT
+173 GAYKIT
-179 VVSPAKWQKDKA
+179 VVSPAKWQKDRA

-233 ELRENATIHVSITDH
+233 ELRENATIHVSITDR

-272 VSGEVICIEATDSTS
+272 VSGEVICIEATDSIS

-294 NGHKLKYS
+294 NGYKLKYS

-308 NIRAYADGRQQIAIY
+308 NIREYADGRQQIAIY

-351 NDSRPSATKKPS
+351 NDSKPSATKKP
-363 SGGAKTTPKPTATPI
+363 
-378 PTDVPQATMQPQTTA
+378 D
-393 TPDIDALYALL
+393 
-404 AQLAGG
+404 
-410 AGVSE
+410 
-415 PTDGKAFSMGGN
+415 
-427 MKTVDLLYSKATN
+427 
-440 KQFITV
+440 
-446 QTRKGETYYI
+446 RKS
-456 VIDYDKPLDKDGE
+456 
-469 QYETYFLNLVDDR
+469 
-482 DLFGVVSK
+482 VV
-490 DEQPTPEPTATPT
+490 
-503 PKPTAEPKPEAERT
+503 
-517 TDSTAMMA
+517 
-525 LVLLVVLIAGG
+525 
-536 AAAFVA
+536 
-542 LGKKRD
+542 
-548 AQPRYNTELDDDD
+548 
-561 DEEEIGEDNE
+561 
-571 EE
+571 

>member
-7 KMGMRVLTLALCAA
+7 KMGMRILTLALCAV

-28 VKAESVAGETVVQ
+28 VKAESMAGEAVVQ

-49 SESREIAHP
+49 SESREADHP

-68 TEMEKTTEESTAQPT
+68 TETGEATEEPT
-83 DEPTAEPSNEPTTEP
+83 DELTAEPSNEPTTEP
-98 TDEPTAEPTEQPTT
+98 TGEPTAEPTEQPTT
-112 EPAEQPTTEPTE
+112 EPTAQ
-124 QLTTEPT
+124 
-131 EQPTTE
+131 
-137 PTEQPTTEP
+137 P
-146 TDEPTAEPTTEPT
+146 TDEPTAEPSAEPTTEPT
-159 QQPATEPTAEPMPE
+159 QQPTTEPTAEPVPE
-173 GAYKVT
+173 GAYKIT

-191 TAKINIVDVNGTGWA
+191 TAKINIVDVNGMGWA

-233 ELRENATIHVSITDH
+233 ELRENATIHVSITDR

-272 VSGEVICIEATDSTS
+272 VSGEVICIEATDSIS

-308 NIRAYADGRQQIAIY
+308 NIREYADGRQQIAIY

-363 SGGAKTTPKPTATPI
+363 SGGAKTTPKPTATPM

-393 TPDIDALYALL
+393 APDIDALYALL

-410 AGVSE
+410 AETGE
-415 PTDGKAFSMGGN
+415 PTEGKPFSMGGN

-446 QTRKGETYYI
+446 QTRKGETYYL
-456 VIDYDKPLDKDGE
+456 VIDYDKPLGKDGE

-503 PKPTAEPKPEAERT
+503 PKPTAEPKPETEKAS
-517 TDSTAMMA
+517 DSTAMMA

-536 AAAFVA
+536 AAAFVV

>member
-7 KMGMRVLTLALCAA
+7 KMGMRVLTLALCAV

-49 SESREIAHP
+49 SESREIDHP
-58 AQEAEEPDGQ
+58 AQEAEEPDRQ
-68 TEMEKTTEESTAQPT
+68 TETGEATEEPT
-83 DEPTAEPSNEPTTEP
+83 DELTAEPSNEPTTEP
-98 TDEPTAEPTEQPTT
+98 TGEPTAEPTEQPTT
-112 EPAEQPTTEPTE
+112 EPTAQ
-124 QLTTEPT
+124 
-131 EQPTTE
+131 
-137 PTEQPTTEP
+137 P
-146 TDEPTAEPTTEPT
+146 TDEPTAEPSAEPTTEPT
-159 QQPATEPTAEPMPE
+159 QQPTTEPTAEPVPE
-173 GAYKVT
+173 GAYKIT
-179 VVSPAKWQKDKA
+179 VVSPAKWQKDRA

-233 ELRENATIHVSITDH
+233 ELRENATIHVSITDR

-272 VSGEVICIEATDSTS
+272 VSGEVICIEATDSIS

-351 NDSRPSATKKPS
+351 SDSKPSATKKPS
-363 SGGAKTTPKPTATPI
+363 SGSSGAKTTPKPTATPM

-410 AGVSE
+410 TGTSE
-415 PTDGKAFSMGGN
+415 PTEGKPFSMGGN

-446 QTRKGETYYI
+446 QTRKGETYYL

-536 AAAFVA
+536 AAAFVV

>member
-49 SESREIAHP
+49 SESREIDHP
-58 AQEAEEPDGQ
+58 AQEEAEPDGQ
-68 TEMEKTTEESTAQPT
+68 TEMGETTEESTAQPT
-83 DEPTAEPSNEPTTEP
+83 DEPTAEP
-98 TDEPTAEPTEQPTT
+98 
-112 EPAEQPTTEPTE
+112 
-124 QLTTEPT
+124 
-131 EQPTTE
+131 
-137 PTEQPTTEP
+137 
-146 TDEPTAEPTTEPT
+146 TTEPT
-159 QQPATEPTAEPMPE
+159 QQPTTEPTAEPVPE
-173 GAYKVT
+173 GAYKIT

-265 PPTVKAG
+265 PPAVRAG

-308 NIRAYADGRQQIAIY
+308 NIREYADGRQQIAIY

-351 NDSRPSATKKPS
+351 NDSKPSATKKPS
-363 SGGAKTTPKPTATPI
+363 SGGAKTTPKPTATPV
-378 PTDVPQATMQPQTTA
+378 PTA
-393 TPDIDALYALL
+393 
-404 AQLAGG
+404 
-410 AGVSE
+410 
-415 PTDGKAFSMGGN
+415 
-427 MKTVDLLYSKATN
+427 
-440 KQFITV
+440 
-446 QTRKGETYYI
+446 
-456 VIDYDKPLDKDGE
+456 
-469 QYETYFLNLVDDR
+469 
-482 DLFGVVSK
+482 
-490 DEQPTPEPTATPT
+490 TPEPTIDPEDPNVTPT
-503 PKPTAEPKPEAERT
+503 PDPENPDVTPEPTEDPEPTPAGMYNDGTYQGSAFGYGGKTRLTVTISGGQIVEITQTNNDTPEFFNEAWNT
-517 TDSTAMMA
+517 IYPQIMANQTADGIDTVSGA
-525 LVLLVVLIAGG
+525 TLSSEGILG
-536 AAAFVA
+536 AAQKA
-542 LGKKRD
+542 LAQAKK
-548 AQPRYNTELDDDD
+548 
-561 DEEEIGEDNE
+561 
-571 EE
+571 

>member
-58 AQEAEEPDGQ
+58 AQEAEEPDRQ
-68 TEMEKTTEESTAQPT
+68 TETGEATEEPTAQPT

-112 EPAEQPTTEPTE
+112 EP
-124 QLTTEPT
+124 
-131 EQPTTE
+131 
-137 PTEQPTTEP
+137 
-146 TDEPTAEPTTEPT
+146 TDEPTAEPSAEPTTEPT
-159 QQPATEPTAEPMPE
+159 QQPTTEPTAEPMPE
-173 GAYKVT
+173 GAYKIT
-179 VVSPAKWQKDKA
+179 VVSPAKWQKDRA

-272 VSGEVICIEATDSTS
+272 VSGEVICIEATDSIS

-308 NIRAYADGRQQIAIY
+308 NIREYADGKQQIAIY

-339 PFYGRDDSGSSG
+339 PFYGRDDSSSSSS
-351 NDSRPSATKKPS
+351 DSKPSATKKPS
-363 SGGAKTTPKPTATPI
+363 SGSAKTTPKPTATPM

-393 TPDIDALYALL
+393 APDIDALYALL
-404 AQLAGG
+404 VQLAGG
-410 AGVSE
+410 AETGE
-415 PTDGKAFSMGGN
+415 PTEGKPFSMGGN

-446 QTRKGETYYI
+446 QTRKGETYYL

-503 PKPTAEPKPEAERT
+503 PKPTAEPKPEAEKT

-525 LVLLVVLIAGG
+525 LMLLVVLIAGG
-536 AAAFVA
+536 AAAFVV

-571 EE
+571 EK

>member
-49 SESREIAHP
+49 SESRDADHP
-58 AQEAEEPDGQ
+58 VQEAEEPDRQ
-68 TEMEKTTEESTAQPT
+68 TETGEATEESTAQPT

-112 EPAEQPTTEPTE
+112 K
-124 QLTTEPT
+124 PT
-131 EQPTTE
+131 EQPTTKHTE
-137 PTEQPTTEP
+137 QPTTKPTEQPTTKPTEQPTTEP

-159 QQPATEPTAEPMPE
+159 QQPTTEPTAEPVPE
-173 GAYKVT
+173 GAYKIT

-265 PPTVKAG
+265 PPIVKAG
-272 VSGEVICIEATDSTS
+272 VSGEVICIEATDSIS

-308 NIRAYADGRQQIAIY
+308 NIREYADGRQQIAIY

-351 NDSRPSATKKPS
+351 NDSKPSATKKPS
-363 SGGAKTTPKPTATPI
+363 SGGAKTTPKPTATPM
-378 PTDVPQATMQPQTTA
+378 PTDVPQTTMQPQTTA
-393 TPDIDALYALL
+393 APDIDALYALL
-404 AQLAGG
+404 VQLAGG
-410 AGVSE
+410 AETGE
-415 PTDGKAFSMGGN
+415 PTEGKPFSMGGN

-446 QTRKGETYYI
+446 QTRKGETYYL

-503 PKPTAEPKPEAERT
+503 PKPTAEPKPEAEKT

-525 LVLLVVLIAGG
+525 LVLLVMLIAGG
-536 AAAFVA
+536 AAAFVV

-548 AQPRYNTELDDDD
+548 AQTRYNTELDDDD
-561 DEEEIGEDNE
+561 DEEEIGEENE
-571 EE
+571 EK

>member
-58 AQEAEEPDGQ
+58 AQEAEELDGQ
-68 TEMEKTTEESTAQPT
+68 TEKGEAAEESTAQPT

-112 EPAEQPTTEPTE
+112 EP
-124 QLTTEPT
+124 
-131 EQPTTE
+131 
-137 PTEQPTTEP
+137 

-159 QQPATEPTAEPMPE
+159 TEPTQQPTTEPTAEPMPE
-173 GAYKVT
+173 GAYKIT

-226 QSAGYAV
+226 QSASYSV

-272 VSGEVICIEATDSTS
+272 VSGEVICIEATDSIS

-308 NIRAYADGRQQIAIY
+308 NIREYADGRQQIAIY
-323 AVDLAGNVS
+323 AIDLAGNVS

-351 NDSRPSATKKPS
+351 SDSKPSATKKPS
-363 SGGAKTTPKPTATPI
+363 SGSSGAKTTPKPTATPM

-410 AGVSE
+410 TGTSE
-415 PTDGKAFSMGGN
+415 PTEGKPFSMGGN

-446 QTRKGETYYI
+446 QTRKGETYYL

-503 PKPTAEPKPEAERT
+503 PKPTAEPKPEAEKT

-536 AAAFVA
+536 AAAFVV
-542 LGKKRD
+542 LGKKKD

-561 DEEEIGEDNE
+561 DEEEIGEENE

>member
-49 SESREIAHP
+49 SESREIDHP
-58 AQEAEEPDGQ
+58 VQEAEEPDRQ
-68 TEMEKTTEESTAQPT
+68 TETGEATEESTAQPT

-112 EPAEQPTTEPTE
+112 K
-124 QLTTEPT
+124 PT

-137 PTEQPTTEP
+137 PTAQP

-159 QQPATEPTAEPMPE
+159 QQPTTEPTAEPMPE
-173 GAYKVT
+173 GAYKIT

-233 ELRENATIHVSITDH
+233 ELRENATIHVSITDR

-272 VSGEVICIEATDSTS
+272 VSGEVICIEATDSIS

-308 NIRAYADGRQQIAIY
+308 NIREYADGRQQIAIY

-332 QKVYVKN
+332 QKVYVKESVRVAMTAGLPRQRN
-339 PFYGRDDSGSSG
+339 RPPAAQGPRR
-351 NDSRPSATKKPS
+351 SRPQRRCPRTCRRRPCSRRRQQLRISTRSMRCWHSLRAGRGRASRPRASPFRWAAT
-363 SGGAKTTPKPTATPI
+363 
-378 PTDVPQATMQPQTTA
+378 
-393 TPDIDALYALL
+393 
-404 AQLAGG
+404 
-410 AGVSE
+410 
-415 PTDGKAFSMGGN
+415 
-427 MKTVDLLYSKATN
+427 
-440 KQFITV
+440 
-446 QTRKGETYYI
+446 
-456 VIDYDKPLDKDGE
+456 
-469 QYETYFLNLVDDR
+469 
-482 DLFGVVSK
+482 
-490 DEQPTPEPTATPT
+490 
-503 PKPTAEPKPEAERT
+503 
-517 TDSTAMMA
+517 
-525 LVLLVVLIAGG
+525 
-536 AAAFVA
+536 
-542 LGKKRD
+542 
-548 AQPRYNTELDDDD
+548 
-561 DEEEIGEDNE
+561 
-571 EE
+571 

>member
-1 MNLLKN
+1 MTLLKN
-7 KMGMRVLTLALCAA
+7 KMGMRVLTLALCAV

-49 SESREIAHP
+49 SESRDVDHP
-58 AQEAEEPDGQ
+58 AQEAEEPDRQ
-68 TEMEKTTEESTAQPT
+68 TETGEATEEPAMQ
-83 DEPTAEPSNEPTTEP
+83 
-98 TDEPTAEPTEQPTT
+98 PTEQPS
-112 EPAEQPTTEPTE
+112 EEPTAV
-124 QLTTEPT
+124 PT

-146 TDEPTAEPTTEPT
+146 TDEPTAEPTEQPTTEPTDEPAAEPTDEPTAEPSAEPTTEPT
-159 QQPATEPTAEPMPE
+159 QQPTTEPTAEPMPE
-173 GAYKVT
+173 GTYKIT

-233 ELRENATIHVSITDH
+233 ELRENATIHVSITDR

-272 VSGEVICIEATDSTS
+272 VSGEVICIEATDSIS

-308 NIRAYADGRQQIAIY
+308 NIREYADGRQQIAIY

-339 PFYGRDDSGSSG
+339 PFYGRNDSGSSG
-351 NDSRPSATKKPS
+351 NDSKPSATKKPS
-363 SGGAKTTPKPTATPI
+363 SGGAKTTPKPTATPMS
-378 PTDVPQATMQPQTTA
+378 TDVPQATMQPQTTA
-393 TPDIDALYALL
+393 APDIDALYALL

-410 AGVSE
+410 AETGE
-415 PTDGKAFSMGGN
+415 PTEGKPFSMGGN

-446 QTRKGETYYI
+446 QTRKGETYYL

-482 DLFGVVSK
+482 DLFSVVSK

-536 AAAFVA
+536 AAAFVV

>member
-28 VKAESVAGETVVQ
+28 VKAESVVGETVVQ

-58 AQEAEEPDGQ
+58 AQEEAEPDGQ
-68 TEMEKTTEESTAQPT
+68 TETGEATEESAAQPT

-98 TDEPTAEPTEQPTT
+98 TDEPTAE
-112 EPAEQPTTEPTE
+112 
-124 QLTTEPT
+124 LT

-146 TDEPTAEPTTEPT
+146 TAQPTTEPTAEPSAEPTTEPT
-159 QQPATEPTAEPMPE
+159 QQPTTEPTAEPMPE
-173 GAYKVT
+173 GAYKIT

-226 QSAGYAV
+226 QSASYSV
-233 ELRENATIHVSITDH
+233 ELRENATIHVSITDR

-308 NIRAYADGRQQIAIY
+308 NIREYADGRKQIAIY

-339 PFYGRDDSGSSG
+339 PFYGMDDSGSSG
-351 NDSRPSATKKPS
+351 NDSKPSATKKPF
-363 SGGAKTTPKPTATPI
+363 SGGAKTTPKPTATPMS
-378 PTDVPQATMQPQTTA
+378 TDVPQATMQPQTTA

-410 AGVSE
+410 AETGE
-415 PTDGKAFSMGGN
+415 PTEGKPFSMGGN

-446 QTRKGETYYI
+446 QTRKGETYYL

-503 PKPTAEPKPEAERT
+503 PKPTAEPKPETEKAS
-517 TDSTAMMA
+517 DSTAMMA

-536 AAAFVA
+536 AAAFVV

-561 DEEEIGEDNE
+561 DEEEIGEENE
-571 EE
+571 EK

>member
-49 SESREIAHP
+49 SENREIAHP
-58 AQEAEEPDGQ
+58 AQEAEEHDGQ
-68 TEMEKTTEESTAQPT
+68 TEMEKTTEEATE
-83 DEPTAEPSNEPTTEP
+83 EPAMQ
-98 TDEPTAEPTEQPTT
+98 PTEQPS
-112 EPAEQPTTEPTE
+112 EEPTAV
-124 QLTTEPT
+124 
-131 EQPTTE
+131 

-146 TDEPTAEPTTEPT
+146 TDEPTAEPSAEPTTEPT

-173 GAYKVT
+173 GAYKIT

-233 ELRENATIHVSITDH
+233 ELRENATIHVSITDC

-339 PFYGRDDSGSSG
+339 PFYGKDDSGSSG
-351 NDSRPSATKKPS
+351 NDSKPSATKKPS
-363 SGGAKTTPKPTATPI
+363 SGGTKTTPKPTATPM

-393 TPDIDALYALL
+393 APDIDALYALL

-410 AGVSE
+410 TGTGE
-415 PTDGKAFSMGGN
+415 PTEGKPFSMGGN

-446 QTRKGETYYI
+446 QTRKGETYYL

-503 PKPTAEPKPEAERT
+503 PKPTAEPKPETEKA

-536 AAAFVA
+536 AAAFVV

-561 DEEEIGEDNE
+561 DEEEIGEENE
-571 EE
+571 EK

>member
-7 KMGMRVLTLALCAA
+7 KMGMRVLTLALCAV

-28 VKAESVAGETVVQ
+28 VKAESVAGEAVVQ

-49 SESREIAHP
+49 SESRDADHSV
-58 AQEAEEPDGQ
+58 QEAEEPDGQ
-68 TEMEKTTEESTAQPT
+68 TEMEKTTEEATE
-83 DEPTAEPSNEPTTEP
+83 EPAMQ
-98 TDEPTAEPTEQPTT
+98 PTEQPSE
-112 EPAEQPTTEPTE
+112 EPTAVPTE
-124 QLTTEPT
+124 QPTTEPT

-159 QQPATEPTAEPMPE
+159 QQPTTEPTAEPVPE
-173 GAYKVT
+173 GAYKIT
-179 VVSPAKWQKDKA
+179 VVPPAKWQKDKT

-206 NIRIVVAT
+206 NIRIVVAA

-272 VSGEVICIEATDSTS
+272 VSGEVICIEATDSIS

-339 PFYGRDDSGSSG
+339 PFYGMDDSGSSG
-351 NDSRPSATKKPS
+351 NDSKPSATKKPS
-363 SGGAKTTPKPTATPI
+363 SGGAKTTPKPTATPM

-393 TPDIDALYALL
+393 APDIDALYALL

-410 AGVSE
+410 AETGE
-415 PTDGKAFSMGGN
+415 PTEGKPFSMGGN

-446 QTRKGETYYI
+446 QTRKGETYYL

-503 PKPTAEPKPEAERT
+503 PKPTAEPKPETEKT
-517 TDSTAMMA
+517 SDSTAMMA
-525 LVLLVVLIAGG
+525 LALLVLLIAGG
-536 AAAFVA
+536 AAAFVV

-548 AQPRYNTELDDDD
+548 AQTRYNTELDDDD
-561 DEEEIGEDNE
+561 DDEEEIGEENE
-571 EE
+571 EK